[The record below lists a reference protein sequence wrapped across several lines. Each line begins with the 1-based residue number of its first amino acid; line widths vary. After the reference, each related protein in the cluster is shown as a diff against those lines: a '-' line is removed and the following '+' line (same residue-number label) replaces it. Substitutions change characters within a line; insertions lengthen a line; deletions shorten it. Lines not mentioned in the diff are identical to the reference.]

1 MFQLRRESQKDQ
13 TLATHHLAVQML
25 NARIEMELL
34 PADASKTTLGTPM
47 LHVVPSAQSTRTA
60 RLTRHARDFTVWTL
74 ALDSAAPTPSAG

>member
-1 MFQLRRESQKDQ
+1 
-13 TLATHHLAVQML
+13 
-25 NARIEMELL
+25 MELH
-34 PADASKTTLGTPM
+34 PVDASKTSLGTPM